1 GDPLRPQKSSAP
13 PTLSASCEVVPF
25 PKPVRVGVF
34 PQVVKRWAKLGRPSG
49 AVTPKRGAELKELT
63 ASLNSLRKN
72 SSRRKKHTSGAEAQT
87 HFQRLN
93 GTSKEGAEKLTWF
106 LAKGALEAGMR
117 GNEDRQEEVFSY
129 IPLEKRVGAEHPLRR
144 LRAMADRAL
153 SELGAWFDRLY
164 SQTGRPSIP
173 PEQLL
178 RALILQ
184 ALYTI

>member
-1 GDPLRPQKSSAP
+1 MRRENWEGHGFTGCRKIRVETGLDPFSDCPII
-13 PTLSASCEVVPF
+13 F
-25 PKPVRVGVF
+25 VRGGF
-34 PQVVKRWAKLGRPSG
+34 GKGR
-49 AVTPKRGAELKELT
+49 
-63 ASLNSLRKN
+63 SL
-72 SSRRKKHTSGAEAQT
+72 
-87 HFQRLN
+87 
-93 GTSKEGAEKLTWF
+93 EGAEKLTWF

-184 ALYTI
+184 ALYTIRSERQLMDQIDGNWRYRWFVGLKLDEPV